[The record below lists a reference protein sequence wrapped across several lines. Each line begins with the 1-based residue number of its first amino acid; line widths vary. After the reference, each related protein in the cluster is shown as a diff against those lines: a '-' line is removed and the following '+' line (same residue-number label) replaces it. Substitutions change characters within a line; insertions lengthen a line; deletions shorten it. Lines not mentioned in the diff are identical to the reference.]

1 MREFERINRVMKL
14 IEQLWILD
22 PDQRFL
28 QLISNLQSSYSKD
41 NNNKGLIEYEQI
53 ENGVPW
59 KYRYI
64 DLFSLEDDKL
74 ERYLLDLISR
84 RREKHD

>member
-1 MREFERINRVMKL
+1 MREFERISRVMKL
-14 IEQLWILD
+14 IEQLWSLD

-28 QLISNLQSSYSKD
+28 QLISNLESSYSKD
-41 NNNKGLIEYEQI
+41 NNNKGLIEYEKI

-64 DLFSLEDDKL
+64 DLFNLEDDKL

-84 RREKHD
+84 RRKKHD